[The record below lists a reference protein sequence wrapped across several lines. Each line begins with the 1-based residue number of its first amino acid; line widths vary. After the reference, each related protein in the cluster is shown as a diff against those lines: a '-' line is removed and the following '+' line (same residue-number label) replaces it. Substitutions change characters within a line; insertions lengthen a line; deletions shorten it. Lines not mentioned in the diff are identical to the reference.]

1 MLTRPLQ
8 AFRAMLANI
17 RGDHFRPDESRTSRL
32 VDIMKLSAT
41 ATAVPEAQPADA
53 PPAPILDQGDGVGS
67 EAVPATPVAND
78 AGYVQPAADGVS
90 DASEVASTSSDSSQN
105 LQDDEDQTALGDFI
119 SGPVSRN

>member
-8 AFRAMLANI
+8 TFRAMLANI

-78 AGYVQPAADGVS
+78 AGYVQPAADGSAMQVRWPRL
-90 DASEVASTSSDSSQN
+90 VQILHRIFRTMRIK
-105 LQDDEDQTALGDFI
+105 L
-119 SGPVSRN
+119 P